1 MSSFIFDVVRQYA
14 FFLATTFT
22 LRWQSTGTTI
32 AGLGSPAGTA
42 LDRLYNPYS
51 IAIDSL
57 NTFYV
62 ADYNNHRIQKFTIGN
77 LIGTTVAGQPNA
89 VFGSTAH
96 DLNYPTNVLLDSS
109 GNLYVSDSGNHRV
122 QLFSNGSTSG
132 TTVAGTGK

>member
-1 MSSFIFDVVRQYA
+1 MH
-14 FFLATTFT
+14 
-22 LRWQSTGTTI
+22 WESTGKTV
-32 AGLGSPAGTA
+32 AGLGNPVGTA

-51 IAIDSL
+51 MAIDSP

-62 ADYNNHRIQKFTIGN
+62 ADYGNHRIQKFTIGN

-89 VFGSTAH
+89 VFGSTAN
-96 DLNYPTNVLLDSS
+96 DLNLPASVLLDSS

-132 TTVAGTGK
+132 TTVAGTGKK